1 MTHDSTRT
9 TTLTTESLIAAAKV
23 IPEGTPFFMLNLL
36 RYKERA
42 DYGDRAG
49 VAPCSGRDAY
59 HQGYVAWFLEIAE
72 SEAVELAWFGGV
84 LGGLVAPADERWDE
98 LAIVRY
104 QEFAS
109 FRRIVE
115 SARYEIEAAPHRRAA
130 LEDWR
135 LLATV
140 KLG

>member
-1 MTHDSTRT
+1 MIENPTLT
-9 TTLTTESLIAAAKV
+9 TTLATERLIAAAAV

-42 DYGDRAG
+42 DYRGRPD
-49 VAPCSGRDAY
+49 VTPCSGREAY
-59 HQGYVAWFLEIAE
+59 HQGYVAAFAKIAEGVAVEIAW
-72 SEAVELAWFGGV
+72 LATV
-84 LGGLVAPADERWDE
+84 VTELVAPANEHWNE

-104 QEFAS
+104 PDFAA

-115 SARYEIEAAPHRRAA
+115 SARYELEAAPHRRAA